1 MRGSGRVDSVRRGL
15 ASAGALAL
23 LLLTAAPALSTT
35 VLRFSLDELVERADL
50 VVHGTCSDVQGRETP
65 DGVVTD
71 VTIRVSR
78 ALKGDAAETLRFTTY
93 GGATETRGTFIAG
106 SPQFEKGEELVV
118 FLDRP
123 TRVGYRLA
131 IGMSQGKYTVH
142 EDAAGRKVAT
152 RNLAGLRFVD
162 PRTGEVEEA
171 GPEQG
176 VALDELLR
184 TIEAAVNRS
193 NR

>member
-1 MRGSGRVDSVRRGL
+1 MRGAGVRSSVRH
-15 ASAGALAL
+15 AAGVLAL
-23 LLLTAAPALSTT
+23 LALTAAPALSTT
-35 VLRFSLDELVERADL
+35 VLRFSLEELIERADL
-50 VVHGTCSDVQGRETP
+50 IVHGTCTDVRGRETP

-71 VTIRVSR
+71 VTIRVAQ
-78 ALKGDAAETLRFTTY
+78 ALKGSAGETLEFTTY

-106 SPQFEKGEELVV
+106 SPQFEKGEELVL

-123 TRVGYRLA
+123 NRVGYRLA
-131 IGMSQGKYTVH
+131 IGMSQGKYTVR
-142 EDAAGRKVAT
+142 EDASGRKVAT

-184 TIEAAVNRS
+184 TVQTSVTRS

>member
-1 MRGSGRVDSVRRGL
+1 MGGSGVHGTVRRG
-15 ASAGALAL
+15 AGLLAL
-23 LLLTAAPALSTT
+23 LLLTTAPALATT
-35 VLRFSLDELVERADL
+35 VLRFSLEELVERADL
-50 VVHGTCSDVQGRETP
+50 VVHGTCAEVKGRETP

-71 VTIRVSR
+71 VTIRVAR
-78 ALKGDAAETLRFTTY
+78 TLKGAASETLQFTTY
-93 GGATETRGTFIAG
+93 GGATESRGTFIAG
-106 SPQFEKGEELVV
+106 SPQFEKGEELIV

-123 TRVGYRLA
+123 NRVGYRMA

-184 TIEAAVNRS
+184 TIQDAVSRS

>member
-1 MRGSGRVDSVRRGL
+1 MRGPVRGDTVRR
-15 ASAGALAL
+15 AAGALAL

-35 VLRFSLDELVERADL
+35 VLRFSLDELAERADL
-50 VVHGTCSDVQGRETP
+50 IVHGTCADVRGRETP

-71 VTIRVSR
+71 VTLQVTR
-78 ALKGDAAETLRFTTY
+78 ALKGSAPGETLKFTTY
-93 GGATETRGTFIAG
+93 GGATESRGTFIAG
-106 SPQFEKGEELVV
+106 SPQFEKGEELVL

-123 TRVGYRLA
+123 NRVGYRMA

-142 EDAAGRKVAT
+142 EDASGRKVAT

-176 VALDELLR
+176 VAFDELLQ
-184 TIEAAVNRS
+184 TIQAAVSRS